1 MIRIKIIL
9 FLLIMFGFSYIL
21 ERITKDKFQ
30 NNLRLKIITFSTI
43 VSSFGFVLGFI
54 IFYLLS

>member
-1 MIRIKIIL
+1 
-9 FLLIMFGFSYIL
+9 MFGFSYIL

-30 NNLRLKIITFSTI
+30 NNFRLKIITFSTI